1 MQFVNCCRWAP
12 DGSAILSGS
21 SDKTLRCWR
30 LLRDGNPDFAHFQWG
45 NGTVLN
51 FAFAHCNSSMQDDHQ
66 DSADYQRLTLKHR
79 THLPDMKCI
88 LTTLVGHQGSIT
100 SCEFSPDM
108 RWIAS
113 TSTDLTTRIW
123 DTQQSLDPKT
133 ADEALRLRLTGH
145 QKSVISC
152 AFSPRSDV
160 IATGSQ
166 DSTVRI
172 SRVED
177 GLLCESLAAATPALC
192 NQRLKFNTGM
202 SALVGCG
209 RECVCGERE
218 RPAGAICD
226 PGACRLNGV

>member
-30 LLRDGNPDFAHFQWG
+30 LLRDGNPDFAQFQWG

-100 SCEFSPDM
+100 SCEFSSDM

-113 TSTDLTTRIW
+113 TSTDLTTRTW

-133 ADEALRLRLTGH
+133 ADKAMRLRLTGH

-177 GLLCESLAAATPALC
+177 GLLRESSPAHARTAR
-192 NQRLKFNTGM
+192 QTARVHHGHTRTRG
-202 SALVGCG
+202 V
-209 RECVCGERE
+209 RERDRVE
-218 RPAGAICD
+218 RPAGEICD
-226 PGACRLNGV
+226 PGAGRPDPKL